1 MTASLPIT
9 HAGFIF
15 MKLGRKNTVLHRV
28 VFPFLFVCCFHC
40 RLFSLHFLTVVFF
53 SGELA
58 HMHANLKT
66 LLTHTFRPTSRTQK
80 IKYSINVSHYSQ
92 QKKMMREKMFLNP
105 FVQELKWFK
114 SVFLV
119 LFFFHFGLILFLNTF
134 SSCCIPP
141 GHLNDSEM
149 MK

>member
-66 LLTHTFRPTSRTQK
+66 LLTHTFRPTSRTPQ
-80 IKYSINVSHYSQ
+80 IKYRINVSHYSQ
-92 QKKMMREKMFLNP
+92 QKKRMRVKMFLNP
-105 FVQELKWFK
+105 FVQELNCLSQCFWFC
-114 SVFLV
+114 
-119 LFFFHFGLILFLNTF
+119 FFFPFWADFVFKHIFKLLHSTWPL
-134 SSCCIPP
+134 
-141 GHLNDSEM
+141 
-149 MK
+149 K